1 MQTRSQKKNAI
12 TNNRL
17 GDKKRVEKQPSL
29 RRSTRKQKTV
39 QQLTKAVNNMDI
51 SNDGSLG
58 ISFIFF
64 LSDSTLRNKF

>member
-29 RRSTRKQKTV
+29 RHSTRKQKTV